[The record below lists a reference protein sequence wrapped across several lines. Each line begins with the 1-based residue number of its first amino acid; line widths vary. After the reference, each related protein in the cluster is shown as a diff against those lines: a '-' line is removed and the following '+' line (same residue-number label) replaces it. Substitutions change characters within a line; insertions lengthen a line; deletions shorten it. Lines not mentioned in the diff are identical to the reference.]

1 MTMMMVMVA
10 CSIIHFNAFVL
21 RFDWKWCAQD
31 ASKSDHCV
39 RVVNGN
45 WKSSKCNKFHECI
58 WNWKEKDSVGIYR
71 FAWKWNEFYGIESN
85 EWDDENR
92 TKAKT
97 LSQTAEKRKKHR
109 KSQRHNHNTHSQRK
123 IKTKEQRRIEA
134 MNLCAHSCFFFHSI
148 DTTSA
153 TAAAT
158 FCATAQD
165 GLLCSRTNN
174 TRSCAH
180 TQVTIHTHTHSV

>member
-1 MTMMMVMVA
+1 MVMVA
-10 CSIIHFNAFVL
+10 CLIIHFNAFVL

-45 WKSSKCNKFHECI
+45 WKSSKCNKFHERI

-71 FAWKWNEFYGIESN
+71 FVWKWNEFYGIESN

-97 LSQTAEKRKKHR
+97 FSQNSRKEKETQKKPTTQTFYSLTEEN
-109 KSQRHNHNTHSQRK
+109 KDQRAKKNWSN
-123 IKTKEQRRIEA
+123 EL
-134 MNLCAHSCFFFHSI
+134 MCAHSCFFFSFDRHNISN
-148 DTTSA
+148 SS
-153 TAAAT
+153 
-158 FCATAQD
+158 CY
-165 GLLCSRTNN
+165 LLRNC
-174 TRSCAH
+174 TRWSFMF
-180 TQVTIHTHTHSV
+180 SNK